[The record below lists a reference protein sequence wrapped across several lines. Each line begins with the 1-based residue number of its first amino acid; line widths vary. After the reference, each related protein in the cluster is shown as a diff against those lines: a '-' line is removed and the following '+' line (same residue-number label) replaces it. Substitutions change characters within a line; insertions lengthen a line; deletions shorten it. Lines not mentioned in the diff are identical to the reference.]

1 MSGAASACDLRNVAR
16 RLRPFVERRVPRD
29 DVDDVLQEVLEQVYE
44 GVGSVEDETHY
55 VAWLH
60 RVARNAVADHHR
72 RRGRADAKH
81 AAFAG
86 EWQGPEDERRYDEE
100 TLAYFV
106 RAFVEM
112 VPSPY
117 HEALTRTELEGLTM
131 REAAEREGVTLT
143 AMKSR
148 VQRGRRLL
156 RELFE
161 ACCEI
166 ALDARGRVVD
176 YEPRAP
182 SRGLGAGVWLV
193 GRRGLHSAPVPLA

>member
-1 MSGAASACDLRNVAR
+1 LNGATNGCDLRHVAS
-16 RLRPFVERRVPRD
+16 RLRPFVERRVHRD
-29 DVDDVLQEVLEQVYE
+29 DVDDVLQEVLEHVYE

-72 RRGRADAKH
+72 RRGRADARH
-81 AAFAG
+81 EAFAAA
-86 EWQGPEDERRYDEE
+86 WQGPDDEQPRDEE
-100 TLAYFV
+100 TLAFFV

-117 HEALTRTELEGLTM
+117 REALTRTELEGLTM
-131 REAAEREGVTLT
+131 REAAEREGVSLT

-166 ALDARGRVVD
+166 ARDARGRVVD
-176 YEPRAP
+176 YEPRP
-182 SRGLGAGVWLV
+182 RG
-193 GRRGLHSAPVPLA
+193 

>member
-1 MSGAASACDLRNVAR
+1 MNCAPSGCDLRDVAK
-16 RLRPFVERRVPRD
+16 RLRPFVERRVHRD
-29 DVDDVLQEVLEQVYE
+29 DVDDVLQEVLERVHA

-60 RVARNAVADHHR
+60 RVAPNVVADHHR
-72 RRGRADAKH
+72 RRGREGEKRE
-81 AAFAG
+81 AFAAA
-86 EWQGPEDERRYDEE
+86 WQSPEEERLDAEE
-100 TLAYFV
+100 TLAVFV

-112 VPSPY
+112 APSPY
-117 HEALTRTELEGLTM
+117 REALSRTELEGLTM
-131 REAAEREGVTLT
+131 REAAEREGVSLT

-166 ALDARGRVVD
+166 ALDARGRVLD
-176 YEPRAP
+176 YEPR
-182 SRGLGAGVWLV
+182 
-193 GRRGLHSAPVPLA
+193 